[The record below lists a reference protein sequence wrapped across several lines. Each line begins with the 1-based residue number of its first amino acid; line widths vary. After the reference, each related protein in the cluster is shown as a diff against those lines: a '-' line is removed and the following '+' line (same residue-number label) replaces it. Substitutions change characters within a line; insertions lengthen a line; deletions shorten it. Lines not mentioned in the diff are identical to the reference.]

1 MTIEAHAV
9 HIENL
14 QKQIKELSKD
24 CESQHK
30 DSLEAIKRIHDRIDN
45 FTSFLMQMSELN
57 KDVQASTAHIKT
69 LEVESREL
77 ERRMSL
83 IERQTESNTETAK
96 GIKKLGWAIVT
107 GFGGLI
113 GVTLWQL
120 ILAVPK

>member
-14 QKQIKELSKD
+14 QKQIKELSQD

-30 DSLEAIKRIHDRIDN
+30 DSLEAIREVHRRIDD
-45 FTSFLMQMSELN
+45 FTQLMLRMGEMN
-57 KDVQASTAHIKT
+57 KDVQTSMAHIKT
-69 LEVESREL
+69 LEVENREL
-77 ERRMSL
+77 SKRINI
-83 IERQTESNTETAK
+83 IERQTESNTETAA

-120 ILAVPK
+120 VVTAPK